1 MFDDEI
7 QRQIFENNI
16 KIQFYEQKFNEDEI
30 SDNVK
35 GFHEGKLE
43 AYRDMRESL
52 LKIEKAFS
60 NEDKSS

>member
-35 GFHEGKLE
+35 GFYEGKLE

-52 LKIEKAFS
+52 LKIEKVFC